1 VWKTI
6 QIVLILL
13 GLGLAFA
20 GFKLNIPVLQDLG
33 IAFLGVFS
41 IVIGWEAIITRRI
54 MIGSRRHGSR
64 RLYTGTAA
72 VLQGAQFNILGF
84 FLIVIAILLFL
95 NADPKV
101 LGQQIAR
108 HPGWLLVVLG
118 VIFLTQAVIVFI
130 GEKLAENARWSVLL
144 DLIVLRLL
152 PGGILVVLG
161 LAALGLGLFEML
173 LPNAFDAM
181 GGAMQEA
188 VYGLR

>member
-1 VWKTI
+1 MWMAMEF
-6 QIVLILL
+6 VLIVL
-13 GLGLAFA
+13 GLGLTFA
-20 GFKLNIPVLQDLG
+20 GFKLNIPVLQDAG
-33 IAFLGVFS
+33 IAALGVLG

-72 VLQGAQFNILGF
+72 VLQGAQFNMLGF
-84 FLIVIAILLFL
+84 FLIVIAILLFS
-95 NADPKV
+95 NVDPKV

-144 DLIVLRLL
+144 DLIVVRLL
-152 PGGILVVLG
+152 PGGILVLLG
-161 LAALGLGLFEML
+161 VAALGLGLFEML

-181 GGAMQEA
+181 GGRLLESM
-188 VYGLR
+188 YGLR